1 MSKKRV
7 CCLMVASACLCLAR
21 IVVAADEQLGLA
33 ASDPRQVPAI
43 VAAMEAK
50 AVPAFAGQVMQAA
63 AKMPTSPRHR
73 LGQMRDLAVE
83 FAKAAPAAEL
93 PALLAQLVINT
104 PFQMLPGWVD
114 AFKPPLAAQLKPVAD
129 APYEKLA
136 AGVLA
141 HIGQA
146 TNLSDEDRTI
156 FTTFAMVLL
165 ARGKTSE
172 EEKAF
177 AVRLLPALPAAYR
190 DQVGAAL
197 PAALAGDYT
206 PLLGPAA
213 ARGRLVMPHGKVG
226 DRPVNLADVLG
237 EVAKQPD
244 LLVHDVN
251 RPAPLERTEIA
262 DRSPV
267 PPAVTTTTPK
277 PVIPEP
283 YKAQF

>member
-1 MSKKRV
+1 MSKNRV
-7 CCLMVASACLCLAR
+7 RCLMVMSACLCLAR

-43 VAAMEAK
+43 VAKMEAK

-83 FAKAAPAAEL
+83 FAKATPAAEL
-93 PALLAQLVINT
+93 PALLAQLVVNT
-104 PFQMLPGWVD
+104 PFQMLPGWVES
-114 AFKPPLAAQLKPVAD
+114 FQSPLAAQLKPVAD
-129 APYEKLA
+129 APYEKLV

-141 HIGQA
+141 QIGQA
-146 TNLSDEDRTI
+146 TNLSDEDKTI
-156 FTTFAMVLL
+156 FTTFAIVLL
-165 ARGKTSE
+165 ARGKTPE
-172 EEKAF
+172 ETQAF
-177 AVRLLPALPAAYR
+177 AVRLLDALPAAYR
-190 DQVGAAL
+190 GQVGAAL
-197 PAALAGDYT
+197 PAALAGNYT

-213 ARGRLVMPHGKVG
+213 ARGRLVLPHGKVG
-226 DRPVNLADVLG
+226 ERPVNLADVLG

-251 RPAPLERTEIA
+251 RPAPLPWTETPA
-262 DRSPV
+262 ARSS
-267 PPAVTTTTPK
+267 TTRK
-277 PVIPEP
+277 PVIPPP